1 MFRRAVRRLPDGD
14 FRLDLTREERT
25 AVADLAA
32 GVRTLIEADD
42 EGVKRL
48 FPDAYR
54 DDAAASAEYRRLVH
68 DDLVQGRLDAIDTV
82 KATLGAERV
91 DAEELG
97 AWCGALNDVRLVLGE
112 RLGVTDELYERGID
126 RADPRAPQLA
136 LYGWLTWLQ
145 GEIVEAL
152 ASRLSSEAD

>member
-1 MFRRAVRRLPDGD
+1 MSRHAVRALPDGA
-14 FRLDLTREERT
+14 FHLDLTPEERT

-32 GVRTLIEADD
+32 SVRTLIQADD
-42 EGVKRL
+42 EEVKRL

-54 DDAAASAEYRRLVH
+54 DDPAASADYRSLVH
-68 DDLVQGRLDAIDTV
+68 DELVQGRLDAIDTV
-82 KATLGAERV
+82 TATRDAERI
-91 DAEELG
+91 DAEQLG

-112 RLGVTDELYERGID
+112 RLGVTDDLYERGID
-126 RADPRAPQLA
+126 PTDPRAPHLA

-152 ASRLSSEAD
+152 ASRL

>member
-1 MFRRAVRRLPDGD
+1 MFRRAVRPLPNGA
-14 FRLDLTREERT
+14 FQLDLTPEERA
-25 AVADLAA
+25 AVAGLAA
-32 GVRTLIEADD
+32 SVRTLIQADD
-42 EGVKRL
+42 EDVKRL

-54 DDAAASAEYRRLVH
+54 DDPAASADYRSLVH

-82 KATLGAERV
+82 TATREAERI
-91 DAEELG
+91 DADQLG

-112 RLGVTDELYERGID
+112 RLGVTDDLYERGID
-126 RADPRAPQLA
+126 PSDPRAPQLA

-152 ASRLSSEAD
+152 ASRL

>member
-1 MFRRAVRRLPDGD
+1 MFRRAVRPLPNGA
-14 FRLDLTREERT
+14 FHLDLTPEERT

-32 GVRTLIEADD
+32 SVRTLIQAED
-42 EGVKRL
+42 EDVKRL

-54 DDAAASAEYRRLVH
+54 DDPAASADYRSLVH

-82 KATLGAERV
+82 TATREAERI
-91 DAEELG
+91 DAEQLG
-97 AWCGALNDVRLVLGE
+97 AWCGALNDVRLVLGG
-112 RLGVTDELYERGID
+112 RLGVTDDLYERGID
-126 RADPRAPQLA
+126 PGDPRAPQLA

-152 ASRLSSEAD
+152 AAEL

>member
-1 MFRRAVRRLPDGD
+1 MFRHAVRQLPNGD
-14 FRLDLTREERT
+14 FQLDLTREERA

-32 GVRTLIEADD
+32 GVRALIRAGEDD
-42 EGVKRL
+42 VKRL

-54 DDAAASAEYRRLVH
+54 DDAAASADYRRLVH

-82 KATLGAERV
+82 TATLEAERV
-91 DAEELG
+91 DLEQLG

-112 RLGVTDELYERGID
+112 RLGVTDDLYERGID
-126 RADPRAPQLA
+126 PDDPRAPHLA

-152 ASRLSSEAD
+152 ASRL

>member
-1 MFRRAVRRLPDGD
+1 MFRRAVRPLPNGA
-14 FRLDLTREERT
+14 FQLDLTPEERA
-25 AVADLAA
+25 AVAGLAA
-32 GVRTLIEADD
+32 SVRTLIQADD
-42 EGVKRL
+42 EDVKRL

-54 DDAAASAEYRRLVH
+54 DDPAASADYRSLVH

-82 KATLGAERV
+82 TATREAEQI
-91 DAEELG
+91 DAEQLG

-112 RLGVTDELYERGID
+112 RLGVTDDLYERGID
-126 RADPRAPQLA
+126 PTDPLAPQLA

-152 ASRLSSEAD
+152 ASQL